1 MLGVSSMWYVVYD
14 TNGVVIVVRLV
25 ILTLKWENF
34 IEVNYSNQKQI
45 KLDLSLKF
53 YKNEDFS

>member
-1 MLGVSSMWYVVYD
+1 MWYVVYD